1 MIASTLDALDGGTR
15 ESSRTKRKRD
25 FAYPGS
31 CRKSARTRSSS
42 VSSLEFCSGQ
52 SDSGTPAR
60 VLPSSVS
67 TVSVLEEELAAAAP
81 PLTPM
86 TVPLSHRPGF
96 FREEGTAGPPSEA
109 EPVPSAT
116 QTAEPTWHAEPWAS
130 AEQWPL
136 PTPASAPAT
145 LLTSCRASGA
155 SKRTKTGGKERGEK
169 DKERSEMTTT
179 TTAGPPDLSLS
190 LFFFKKAS
198 PTASTRTTSYLP
210 PAAPRCG
217 SASLPWAS
225 RSWVP
230 SRPRR
235 GPAAAAARLPLFL
248 LRPPLPLSRRRLL

>member
-130 AEQWPL
+130 AE
-136 PTPASAPAT
+136 ASARSGEDSRI
-145 LLTSCRASGA
+145 LLVF
-155 SKRTKTGGKERGEK
+155 
-169 DKERSEMTTT
+169 
-179 TTAGPPDLSLS
+179 
-190 LFFFKKAS
+190 LFF
-198 PTASTRTTSYLP
+198 
-210 PAAPRCG
+210 
-217 SASLPWAS
+217 
-225 RSWVP
+225 
-230 SRPRR
+230 
-235 GPAAAAARLPLFL
+235 RL
-248 LRPPLPLSRRRLL
+248 

>member
-1 MIASTLDALDGGTR
+1 VLICVFFVFFWRRLRGFFRRQTAARRASPFSSPFFPSPFPASLSLFLSLSLCSVPSNSHPGFSISQCFPSQTRKADECRTRERQRGSKKKGEKLIASTLDALDGGTR

-116 QTAEPTWHAEPWAS
+116 QTADPTWHAEPWAS
-130 AEQWPL
+130 AE
-136 PTPASAPAT
+136 ASALSGEDSRI
-145 LLTSCRASGA
+145 LLVF
-155 SKRTKTGGKERGEK
+155 
-169 DKERSEMTTT
+169 
-179 TTAGPPDLSLS
+179 
-190 LFFFKKAS
+190 LFF
-198 PTASTRTTSYLP
+198 
-210 PAAPRCG
+210 
-217 SASLPWAS
+217 
-225 RSWVP
+225 
-230 SRPRR
+230 
-235 GPAAAAARLPLFL
+235 RL
-248 LRPPLPLSRRRLL
+248 